1 MVMIMTK
8 VAEKLGASKEDASKE
23 MEEVLQFAMKLAV
36 LTIKHISEVPSD
48 LLTLLTLPPPEPIK
62 VSDLRKEYPEVK
74 TKVPLYQ
81 EV

>member
-8 VAEKLGASKEDASKE
+8 VAVKLGANKDEASKE
-23 MEEVLQFAMKLAV
+23 MEEVLQFMMKLAV
-36 LTIKHISEVPSD
+36 LTIKNLKISDIPSD
-48 LLTLLTLPPPEPIK
+48 FNTMPLPEQIK

-74 TKVPLYQ
+74 TKIPLYQ